1 MIFLQLFYTFLKIGI
16 FTFGGGYAMVAL
28 IQNEV
33 VTKWHWMT
41 AQEFTDI
48 LAVSQSTPGPIGIN
62 TATYAGY
69 TAVANEGFPTWM
81 AVLGAFE
88 ASFAVVLLPIVLM
101 LVVYRFLLKYKD
113 NPKVNGVLKV
123 IRLVVV
129 GLITSAALI
138 LLTPENFGSETRQVM
153 LSVAICLGVFGV
165 SFLPKKRWK
174 PGPISLILIAGLLG
188 LLLY

>member
-1 MIFLQLFYTFLKIGI
+1 
-16 FTFGGGYAMVAL
+16 MVAL

>member
-1 MIFLQLFYTFLKIGI
+1 MIFLRLFYTFLKIGI

-138 LLTPENFGSETRQVM
+138 LLTPENFGSETRQVI
-153 LSVAICLGVFGV
+153 LSTAICLGVFGV

>member
-153 LSVAICLGVFGV
+153 LSAAICLGVFGV